1 MFILYDIIFILVFL
15 FWYLPEYLF
24 KGKFHSGFLM
34 RLGIFPRQIRQRLAG
49 KQTIW
54 LHAVSVGEVLAAREL
69 LEGLRKEYPQRQIVI
84 STVTPTGNAVAR
96 KIAAPQDLVIYL
108 PLDISFI
115 AAAVVRRI
123 NPLLVIIAET
133 ELWPN
138 LIGVLNRRKVP
149 IITVNARISDG
160 SFRGYGLIRFL
171 IRPVLNKI
179 SLFCLQG
186 ETDAQRLAAL
196 GASPEKLRVTGNMKF
211 DNADYSALRDP
222 ATRDAEHRKRLG
234 LGEKERL
241 LTAGSTHPGEEEM
254 ILRVYKG
261 LLKDFPGLKLLIAP
275 RHPERSKEIGRLAL
289 NYGFD
294 PIFISKLQPS
304 AIGHRP
310 PGHGLASY
318 KPEGDGAASDS
329 RSHSQ
334 SHRLSTVFILDTIG
348 QLTSFYAVSD
358 IVFVGKS
365 LVNKGGQNILEPA
378 FFAKPILFGP
388 HMFNFREITAL
399 FLANQAA
406 VMVKDE
412 EDLSQKI
419 QFLLANP
426 DEVDRLGRAGKELL
440 NRNQGATKRNLEA
453 IKTYQYNC

>member
-179 SLFCLQG
+179 SFFCLQS
-186 ETDAQRLAAL
+186 ETDARRLSAL
-196 GASPEKLRVTGNMKF
+196 GASPEKLRVTGNKINDVKIRVF
-211 DNADYSALRDP
+211 LICCLDILVCC
-222 ATRDAEHRKRLG
+222 L
-234 LGEKERL
+234 L
-241 LTAGSTHPGEEEM
+241 LTRFNRKPRQTIIREMLIIGE
-254 ILRVYKG
+254 
-261 LLKDFPGLKLLIAP
+261 DFFYS
-275 RHPERSKEIGRLAL
+275 RH
-289 NYGFD
+289 
-294 PIFISKLQPS
+294 
-304 AIGHRP
+304 
-310 PGHGLASY
+310 
-318 KPEGDGAASDS
+318 
-329 RSHSQ
+329 
-334 SHRLSTVFILDTIG
+334 
-348 QLTSFYAVSD
+348 FY
-358 IVFVGKS
+358 
-365 LVNKGGQNILEPA
+365 
-378 FFAKPILFGP
+378 
-388 HMFNFREITAL
+388 T
-399 FLANQAA
+399 
-406 VMVKDE
+406 
-412 EDLSQKI
+412 
-419 QFLLANP
+419 
-426 DEVDRLGRAGKELL
+426 
-440 NRNQGATKRNLEA
+440 
-453 IKTYQYNC
+453 

>member
-1 MFILYDIIFILVFL
+1 MFIFYDIIFILVFL

-24 KGKFHSGFLM
+24 KGKFHFGFWM
-34 RLGIFPRQIRQRLAG
+34 RLGIFPRQISQRLAG
-49 KQTIW
+49 QRAVVGLPIAQATGQRAIW
-54 LHAVSVGEVLAAREL
+54 LHAVSVGEVLASQKL
-69 LEGLRKEYPQRQIVI
+69 LSGLRKEYPDSQIVI

-96 KIAAPQDLVIYL
+96 KIAGPQDIVIYL

-115 AAAVVRRI
+115 AAAVACRI
-123 NPLLVIIAET
+123 NPYLVIIAET

-138 LIGVLNRRKVP
+138 LIGVLNKRGIP
-149 IITVNARISDG
+149 IIIVNARISDG

-179 SLFCLQG
+179 SLFCLQT

-196 GASPEKLRVTGNMKF
+196 GAIPEKLRVTGNMKF
-211 DNADYSALRDP
+211 DASTPLTIDNADY
-222 ATRDAEHRKRLG
+222 RKKLG
-234 LGEKERL
+234 LKEEDKL
-241 LTAGSTHPGEEEM
+241 LTAGSTHPGEEEI

-261 LLKDFPGLKLLIAP
+261 LLNDFPGLKLLIAP
-275 RHPERSKEIGRLAL
+275 RHPDRAKEIGRLAL

-294 PIFISKLQPS
+294 SIFISKLQPLT
-304 AIGHRP
+304 I
-310 PGHGLASY
+310 
-318 KPEGDGAASDS
+318 D
-329 RSHSQ
+329 
-334 SHRLSTVFILDTIG
+334 HRLSTVFILDTIG
-348 QLTSFYAVSD
+348 QLVSFYAVSD

-399 FLANQAA
+399 YLANQAA

-412 EDLSQKI
+412 EELSRKI
-419 QFLLANP
+419 RFFLANP
-426 DEVDRLGRAGKELL
+426 LEADRLGRAGKELL
-440 NRNQGATKRNLEA
+440 SLNQGATERNLEA
-453 IKTYQYNC
+453 IKKGVRSLFP

>member
-34 RLGIFPRQIRQRLAG
+34 RLGIFPRRIRQRLAG
-49 KQTIW
+49 RQTIW
-54 LHAVSVGEVLAAREL
+54 LHAVSVGEVLASREL
-69 LEGLRKEYPQRQIVI
+69 LEGLRKEYPQSQIVI
-84 STVTPTGNAVAR
+84 STVTPTGNAVVR
-96 KIAAPQDLVIYL
+96 KIAGPQDIVIYL
-108 PLDISFI
+108 PLDISLI

-138 LIGVLNRRKVP
+138 LIGVLNKRKVP

-179 SLFCLQG
+179 SLFCLQT
-186 ETDAQRLAAL
+186 ESDARRLTAL

-211 DNADYSALRDP
+211 DNADYPPLRDP
-222 ATRDAEHRKRLG
+222 ATRDAEYRKRLG

-241 LTAGSTHPGEEEM
+241 LTAGSTHPGEEE
-254 ILRVYKG
+254 IVLRVYKQ
-261 LLKDFPGLKLLIAP
+261 LLKDFPELKLLIAP
-275 RHPERSKEIGRLAL
+275 RHPERAGEIGKLAL

-304 AIGHRP
+304 AIDR
-310 PGHGLASY
+310 
-318 KPEGDGAASDS
+318 
-329 RSHSQ
+329 
-334 SHRLSTVFILDTIG
+334 RLSTVFILDTIG

-406 VMVKDE
+406 VMVQDE
-412 EDLSQKI
+412 EELSQKI

-426 DEVDRLGRAGKELL
+426 DEADRLGQAGKELL
-440 NRNQGATKRNLEA
+440 IRNQGATERNLGF
-453 IKTYQYNC
+453 IRNYCNV

>member
-1 MFILYDIIFILVFL
+1 MFIFYDIIFILVFL

-34 RLGIFPRQIRQRLAG
+34 RLGIFPRQIRRGFSG

-54 LHAVSVGEVLAAREL
+54 LHAVSVGEVLASREL
-69 LEGLRKEYPQRQIVI
+69 LEGLRKEYPQSPIVI

-96 KIAAPQDLVIYL
+96 KIAAPQDIVIYL

-115 AAAVVRRI
+115 AAAAVRRI
-123 NPLLVIIAET
+123 NPFLVIIAET
-133 ELWPN
+133 EFWPN
-138 LIGVLNRRKVP
+138 LIGVLNKRGIP

-179 SLFCLQG
+179 SFFCLQS
-186 ETDAQRLAAL
+186 ETDARRLSAL

-211 DNADYSALRDP
+211 DNADYPALRDP
-222 ATRDAEHRKRLG
+222 ATRDAEYKKRLG

-241 LTAGSTHPGEEEM
+241 LTAGSTHPGEEEI
-254 ILRVYKG
+254 ILRVHKQ
-261 LLKDFPGLKLLIAP
+261 LLKDFPELKLLIAP
-275 RHPERSKEIGRLAL
+275 RHPERAGEIGKLAL

-294 PIFISKLQPS
+294 PIVISKLQPS
-304 AIGHRP
+304 AID
-310 PGHGLASY
+310 Y
-318 KPEGDGAASDS
+318 
-329 RSHSQ
+329 
-334 SHRLSTVFILDTIG
+334 RLSTVFILDTIG
-348 QLTSFYAVSD
+348 QLTSFYAVSN

-399 FLANQAA
+399 YLANQAA

-412 EDLSQKI
+412 EELLQKI
-419 QFLLANP
+419 SFLLANP
-426 DEVDRLGRAGKELL
+426 TEADRLGRAGKELL
-440 NRNQGATKRNLEA
+440 SRNQGATKRNLEF
-453 IKTYQYNC
+453 IKNYFNV